1 MDYNVIAHAASK
13 LQKRKEMTNTV
24 GNRGIIAVDKIGC
37 KVLFLNPQ
45 TYETETA
52 IDGFQR
58 TVHEL
63 LVMPEAGVAYVPIYG
78 DGIHG
83 RNPNPGH
90 TLHVIDLLG
99 RKVAASID
107 LSPYIAPHTL
117 RLALDGLIYI
127 TCENSAVVVV
137 IDPKTNRMIDAINS
151 GSTNGHR
158 LAIAPDGQRLY
169 TDNEEDAS
177 VSVIDLPNRKLLGQ
191 IKTPQALAGIAVSN
205 DGKFVIAVS
214 DEQPV
219 IFVIDTTSGKVVREV
234 KMEGAPR
241 PAQIARYSP
250 DGKMIVVS
258 NLNSDLLSFI
268 DILFRNQFTVR
279 VGSQP
284 MDFAFRG
291 EELFV
296 GCQGDGSMHVI
307 DIQGR
312 RVRQRFQAGTGCES
326 VGFF

>member
-1 MDYNVIAHAASK
+1 
-13 LQKRKEMTNTV
+13 
-24 GNRGIIAVDKIGC
+24 
-37 KVLFLNPQ
+37 
-45 TYETETA
+45 
-52 IDGFQR
+52 
-58 TVHEL
+58 
-63 LVMPEAGVAYVPIYG
+63 
-78 DGIHG
+78 
-83 RNPNPGH
+83 
-90 TLHVIDLLG
+90 
-99 RKVAASID
+99 
-107 LSPYIAPHTL
+107 
-117 RLALDGLIYI
+117 
-127 TCENSAVVVV
+127 
-137 IDPKTNRMIDAINS
+137 
-151 GSTNGHR
+151 
-158 LAIAPDGQRLY
+158 LY

-219 IFVIDTTSGKVVREV
+219 IFVIDTTAGKVAREV
-234 KMEGAPR
+234 EMEGAPR

-268 DILFRNQFTVR
+268 DISFGNQFTVQ

-296 GCQGDGSMHVI
+296 GCQGDGTMHVI
-307 DIQGR
+307 DIRGR
-312 RVRQRFQAGTGCES
+312 RVKQSFQVGSGCES

>member
-1 MDYNVIAHAASK
+1 
-13 LQKRKEMTNTV
+13 
-24 GNRGIIAVDKIGC
+24 
-37 KVLFLNPQ
+37 
-45 TYETETA
+45 
-52 IDGFQR
+52 
-58 TVHEL
+58 L
-63 LVMPEAGVAYVPIYG
+63 LVIPETNRAYVPIYG

-90 TLHVIDLLG
+90 TLHVIDLVK
-99 RKVAASID
+99 REVIDSID
-107 LSPYIAPHTL
+107 LSPFRAPHTL
-117 RLALDGLIYI
+117 RLGADGMIYI
-127 TCENSAVVVV
+127 TCENSSVVAA
-137 IDPKTNRMIDAINS
+137 IDPKTNKMAYAIDS

-205 DGKFVIAVS
+205 DGKTVVAVS
-214 DEQPV
+214 DEKPV
-219 IFVIDTTSGKVVREV
+219 LFVIDTAAGKVVREV
-234 KMEGAPR
+234 VLEGAEK

-250 DGKMIVVS
+250 DGKLLVVS
-258 NLNSDLLSFI
+258 NLNSNMLHIIDASF
-268 DILFRNQFTVR
+268 DAKKSVP

-291 EELFV
+291 DELFV

-307 DIQGR
+307 DIPSA
-312 RVRQRFQAGTGCES
+312 RVKQSFQAGTGCES